1 MADKGKSHISVR
13 LTEAVAI
20 INEAGR
26 TIEAYTYDAKREPKS
41 LLDIEK
47 DRENNRTFILN
58 EKLLHKHTKGR
69 TINGIREI
77 IKEKTGKEPSKD
89 ATIRATI
96 LTMPINEI
104 KGLNFNLT
112 MQEAVAIEK
121 HNNGEA
127 LDAGD
132 EKALESAKEKL
143 IHLNYTPEQMQQI
156 YDWVEAAITAIC
168 KVNGI
173 KRSDI
178 LYAVLHCNGESSPH
192 LHLGFVPCVYLSN
205 QVNEQ
210 GKIIGGSK
218 QAYEDYHKDIEK
230 RRINIQAAIESG
242 ATPEEARAMY
252 PVIKRPKTFDGD
264 TNRVITDDEPAY
276 GSSANRFN
284 KYFLKYYLDNIQR
297 EMRTLGVETTLRNGH
312 GHTFDV
318 DKKSHAERTE
328 EKFEA
333 RIIEMKKIYEAQIEE
348 AKAAQAKATAEME
361 SAQAKAQTMQEEFD
375 STYAT
380 MRSQLQAVK
389 DEKTAAQ
396 AEALAAKSQA
406 AEATLEVA
414 KAKEELEVAKRELAD
429 AEASAEEAKASLE
442 EYQQDKNQLIKEIKE
457 IKSSLRDFLA
467 NIKGIISGVIKN
479 AIKEFLPA
487 WAKATAGEKEE
498 VTHQAKAFV
507 SRNLV
512 KPIEELE
519 AKASMILGTS
529 EKYPV
534 YKAGLFIQTP
544 GKVGFARER
553 IKEAAVGTPY
563 EAEFS
568 MLDKSNFE
576 QSANMM
582 YCINDWF
589 SSEKYTEVLEKMP
602 TEEQI
607 EYMENE
613 ARAKRAVQALEMAH
627 ECGMDIEVE
636 LG

>member
-13 LTEAVAI
+13 FTEAVAI

-26 TIEAYTYDAKREPKS
+26 TIEAYSYDAKREPKA

-77 IKEKTGKEPSKD
+77 FREKTGKEPSKD

-121 HNNGEA
+121 HNNSES

-156 YDWVEAAITAIC
+156 YDWVEAAIKAIC

-192 LHLGFVPCVYLSN
+192 LHLGFIPCVYLSN
-205 QVNEQ
+205 QKNEQ
-210 GKIIGGSK
+210 GEIIGGSK

-230 RRINIQAAIESG
+230 RNSDIQADIEAG
-242 ATPEEARAMY
+242 MNPADARALH
-252 PVIKRPKTFDGD
+252 PPIKRPKTFDGD
-264 TNRVITDDEPAY
+264 INREIADDEPAY

-297 EMRTLGVETTLRNGH
+297 EMQALGVETQLRNGN

-318 DKKSHAERTE
+318 CKKSHAERTE

-333 RIIEMKKIYEAQIEE
+333 RIIEMKQIYEAQIEE
-348 AKAAQAKATAEME
+348 AKAAQAKAIAEKE
-361 SAQAKAQTMQEEFD
+361 TAQAKAQAYEDKASAAEAKATALEAEASTLAEEVAKASEELEVAQAEAIAYRKEVAKATETLEEMEIELADKEKQVSDLKVLIKELQEELSNLVKEVVMFVPK
-375 STYAT
+375 TVKAFIGKWKEAKT
-380 MRSQLQAVK
+380 ISQM
-389 DEKTAAQ
+389 EKVDAAAQ
-396 AEALAAKSQA
+396 AEAIAGAKALTENLRVFGTRAEALLAEEEVVSGVKMATFERTDQKIGFAKKQVLNV
-406 AEATLEVA
+406 AEATGQ
-414 KAKEELEVAKRELAD
+414 
-429 AEASAEEAKASLE
+429 AEAFEDERVMALALQDWFNREKYKAILERKSEVEASLYMKAPLRAE
-442 EYQQDKNQLIKEIKE
+442 RAIEY
-457 IKSSLRDFLA
+457 A
-467 NIKGIISGVIKN
+467 
-479 AIKEFLPA
+479 
-487 WAKATAGEKEE
+487 
-498 VTHQAKAFV
+498 
-507 SRNLV
+507 
-512 KPIEELE
+512 
-519 AKASMILGTS
+519 
-529 EKYPV
+529 
-534 YKAGLFIQTP
+534 
-544 GKVGFARER
+544 
-553 IKEAAVGTPY
+553 
-563 EAEFS
+563 
-568 MLDKSNFE
+568 
-576 QSANMM
+576 
-582 YCINDWF
+582 
-589 SSEKYTEVLEKMP
+589 LEKV
-602 TEEQI
+602 EE
-607 EYMENE
+607 ME
-613 ARAKRAVQALEMAH
+613 
-627 ECGMDIEVE
+627 EVE